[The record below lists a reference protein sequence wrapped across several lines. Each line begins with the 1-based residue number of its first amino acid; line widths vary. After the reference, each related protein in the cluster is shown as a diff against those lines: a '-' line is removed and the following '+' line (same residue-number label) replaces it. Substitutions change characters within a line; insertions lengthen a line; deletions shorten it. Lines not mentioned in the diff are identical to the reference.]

1 MSLICETCYIWTALS
16 PDIRHTVEA
25 GTGAWGLLGHAPSK
39 KDMLEGCGCA
49 CSLFWNHARP
59 PILTAGSESGTKQG
73 ITFTFTAEEARS
85 HSWPEASTS

>member
-1 MSLICETCYIWTALS
+1 MG
-16 PDIRHTVEA
+16 TV
-25 GTGAWGLLGHAPSK
+25 GTRPIQKGHAGG
-39 KDMLEGCGCA
+39 MRLR